1 METNKKKMIMLTIF
15 TSLISLTIG
24 IFLVDMFSV
33 DNFIMI
39 KGMLQKAAI
48 VLIILIVIGLVATL
62 IENDADFN
70 NIFRYQLF
78 HGQRAFQLFPPLFPQ
93 LFPPLFPFGNMPFHL
108 NFPNYYFHRAF
119 NPWYW

>member
-1 METNKKKMIMLTIF
+1 MVTNKQKMIMLTIF
-15 TSLISLTIG
+15 TSLISITAG
-24 IFLVDMFSV
+24 IFLVDMFSD

-39 KGMLQKAAI
+39 KEMLQKSAI
-48 VLIILIVIGLVATL
+48 VLIILVVICVIGTIV
-62 IENDADFN
+62 ENDPDFN

-78 HGQRAFQLFPPLFPQ
+78 HGQRAIQLFPP

>member
-1 METNKKKMIMLTIF
+1 MVTNKQKMIMLTIF
-15 TSLISLTIG
+15 TSLISLTVG

-39 KGMLQKAAI
+39 KEMLQKAAI

-70 NIFRYQLF
+70 NIFHYQ
-78 HGQRAFQLFPPLFPQ
+78 
-93 LFPPLFPFGNMPFHL
+93 
-108 NFPNYYFHRAF
+108 YS
-119 NPWYW
+119 